1 MSDKN
6 ISIHTSIPKLT
17 LAHLYDAA
25 QASGE
30 SLIQDNP
37 AKGKLARWAI
47 MAAINQYGSFLNK
60 PSAAACQFAE
70 LDRQSLSRPQQAR
83 PAAAPAKQPF
93 AHLFEQ
99 LKDVLPR
106 SAREV
111 PGPDGRPMD
120 LLPSIQEL
128 VTDAAT
134 DGSLET
140 LQVFLESRSQMAEN
154 PIEKE
159 IYDRLFRI
167 SCGVD

>member
-1 MSDKN
+1 MADKN
-6 ISIHTSIPKLT
+6 ISIHTTIPKLT

-47 MAAINQYGSFLNK
+47 MAAINQYGSFLDR
-60 PSAAACQFAE
+60 PSAAACRFAE
-70 LDRQSLSRPQQAR
+70 LEPDIARQSLSR

-99 LKDVLPR
+99 LKEVLPR

-140 LQVFLESRSQMAEN
+140 LQVFLESRSQIAEN

-167 SCGVD
+167 SCGDD